1 MQASEHELQFSA
13 RCPHNPAFRMQLA
26 GVLKTLQRGPDMIA
40 SYPGLSLENSEM
52 ETGMHFHLSYLVQ
65 EIFQLLASGGMA
77 QLPQGLGLDLT
88 DTLTGDVELL
98 AHFLQRAGAAVLD
111 AKAQL
116 QHVFLTGRQGGQHV
130 HQLLL

>member
-77 QLPQGLGLDLT
+77 QLPQGLGLNLT
-88 DTLTGDVELL
+88 DTLSGYTKALANLL
-98 AHFLQRAGAAVLD
+98 QSSSPTVLNTET
-111 AKAQL
+111 Q
-116 QHVFLTGRQGGQHV
+116 F
-130 HQLLL
+130 